1 MRKFVP
7 FVAVAALV
15 ASAPVQAQSCA
26 VSSTSGDAV
35 NCTVGTT
42 LSMTMPSI
50 MKLTLGGT
58 AVTLGTPANIDAF
71 NAAGQDTTIT
81 TGPTVDVRSNRSYR
95 VQISSAAN
103 FSHTALNGAAQY
115 LKPADELR
123 WSVNGGAAST
133 AMAASATDIASG
145 SATNASTTKTVTYLT
160 AYDITKDQPGA
171 YSLAV
176 TFTLVAP

>member
-15 ASAPVQAQSCA
+15 AAAPVQAQSCD
-26 VSSTSGDAV
+26 VSSTSASAV
-35 NCTVGTT
+35 NCTVATT

-58 AVTLGTPANIDAF
+58 AVTLATPADIDAF
-71 NAAGQDTTIT
+71 NADGEDTTTT

-95 VQISSAAN
+95 VQISSAAT
-103 FSHTALNGAAQY
+103 FSHTALSGAAQY

-123 WSVNGGAAST
+123 WSVNGGTSST
-133 AMAASATDIASG
+133 PMSTTATDIASG
-145 SATNASTTKTVTYLT
+145 SATNASTQKTVTYLT

>member
-50 MKLTLGGT
+50 MKL
-58 AVTLGTPANIDAF
+58 TLGTPANIDAF

-133 AMAASATDIASG
+133 AMTASATDIASG

>member
-71 NAAGQDTTIT
+71 NAAGQ
-81 TGPTVDVRSNRSYR
+81 GPSVRGQGVHHGATS
-95 VQISSAAN
+95 VKV
-103 FSHTALNGAAQY
+103 TARL
-115 LKPADELR
+115 
-123 WSVNGGAAST
+123 
-133 AMAASATDIASG
+133 
-145 SATNASTTKTVTYLT
+145 
-160 AYDITKDQPGA
+160 
-171 YSLAV
+171 
-176 TFTLVAP
+176 